1 MQWFARWSRPG
12 TNCSVEP
19 GGTNRAGDHSGTTA
33 ALKGNLNPSRHIW
46 KTLNRMAEESRA
58 GQSTLIIV
66 PNQLWSSPTLD
77 PPESVSANWQ
87 NQAINFQITTSCTWG
102 GRAWK
107 ASAGL
112 NMSEMHFMISPRC
125 GERGGRHSINACKT
139 KKVISQLS
147 SDFYWNQCKEIFGWS
162 GFALLTVVGFIFSWG
177 LQMPLLGFED
187 LFPSKWSWLLIT
199 RNTTHA
205 QDLWRKNFS
214 VDSSLQFFIGTIC
227 PVQLLLNW
235 TFAWR
240 YNVMTIKLKN
250 CCRHSIERSRSPMRS
265 LSGVFCELETLTWAW
280 ERHWSNV
287 GQQ

>member
-1 MQWFARWSRPG
+1 MSHGKFSLKTRNDFPGWFSIHASSLRIMRICRWNWEAAKTGAFNGLTLGDSILLIQFICVIFDWHPISMNYLQILNSRVLLFVDQHCPHGSHHGAGNKKKTQFSVKRKRNHLLTREAHSAPIDKEHSLKFSAKISFLLFNIKFILQWFARWSRPG

-33 ALKGNLNPSRHIW
+33 ALKGSLYPCRHIW

-87 NQAINFQITTSCTWG
+87 NQTINFQITTSCTWG

-125 GERGGRHSINACKT
+125 GERGGRHSIN
-139 KKVISQLS
+139 
-147 SDFYWNQCKEIFGWS
+147 G
-162 GFALLTVVGFIFSWG
+162 
-177 LQMPLLGFED
+177 
-187 LFPSKWSWLLIT
+187 
-199 RNTTHA
+199 
-205 QDLWRKNFS
+205 
-214 VDSSLQFFIGTIC
+214 
-227 PVQLLLNW
+227 
-235 TFAWR
+235 
-240 YNVMTIKLKN
+240 
-250 CCRHSIERSRSPMRS
+250 
-265 LSGVFCELETLTWAW
+265 
-280 ERHWSNV
+280 
-287 GQQ
+287 

>member
-1 MQWFARWSRPG
+1 MVVIMELEIKKQTQFSVKRKRNHLLTREAHSAPIDKEHSLKFSAKISFLLFNIKFILQWFARWSRPG

-125 GERGGRHSINACKT
+125 GERGGRHSINAGKT
-139 KKVISQLS
+139 KKGRSQLS

-162 GFALLTVVGFIFSWG
+162 GFALLTVVGFIFSCG
-177 LQMPLLGFED
+177 LQMP
-187 LFPSKWSWLLIT
+187 
-199 RNTTHA
+199 N
-205 QDLWRKNFS
+205 
-214 VDSSLQFFIGTIC
+214 
-227 PVQLLLNW
+227 
-235 TFAWR
+235 
-240 YNVMTIKLKN
+240 
-250 CCRHSIERSRSPMRS
+250 
-265 LSGVFCELETLTWAW
+265 
-280 ERHWSNV
+280 
-287 GQQ
+287 